1 MSDPRVHDPHANG
14 ADRGVDTTVGPQVPQ
29 TAPPPPPTP
38 QARLPQQ
45 GTAHLH
51 RDPVGDRRDT
61 LEDRLEARLRAV
73 GQGGEVPRAAPLY
86 VGPVQGSV
94 TDFLQAHVGSIATI
108 VFDAINGL
116 VRDCE
121 EAKVVGNGA
130 LSVMARAQY
139 GKLALQAQKAIL
151 GNRVNLSVSL
161 RSQEQVPDWG
171 QIPEQKRLA
180 LEQALVKSGAI
191 DVTALP
197 DKDDDK
203 TPF

>member
-1 MSDPRVHDPHANG
+1 M
-14 ADRGVDTTVGPQVPQ
+14 DTTVGPQIPQ
-29 TAPPPPPTP
+29 TAPTPPPPS
-38 QARLPQQ
+38 QGRIPQQ
-45 GTAHLH
+45 GTTHLH
-51 RDPVGDRRDT
+51 RDPLGDRGDT
-61 LEDRLEARLRAV
+61 LEDRLEARLRAI
-73 GQGGEVPRAAPLY
+73 GQSGEVPRATPLY
-86 VGPVQGSV
+86 VGPVEGSV
-94 TDFLQAHVGSIATI
+94 TDFLQTHVGSIATI

-121 EAKVVGNGA
+121 EAKVVGNYP

-161 RSQEQVPDWG
+161 RSQEQVPDWK

-191 DVTALP
+191 EVTALP